1 VVGVVP
7 QSRKSAR
14 GYEEELRRRELAVGR
29 ALTQILPA
37 DRRVTVRE
45 LAEARRV
52 LANALRDL
60 RQLQRQVANDIK
72 QLKGRT
78 GTSNG
83 GGLSRARA
91 GGAGQP
97 RELTALEAA
106 SDAIEE
112 VLARWEGR
120 RDQLAAEIQ
129 RRGARDRR

>member
-45 LAEARRV
+45 LSEARRV

-72 QLKGRT
+72 QHKGRT

-83 GGLSRARA
+83 PARGRA
-91 GGAGQP
+91 GAGQP

-129 RRGARDRR
+129 RRGARNRR

>member
-7 QSRKSAR
+7 QSRRSAR
-14 GYEEELRRRELAVGR
+14 GYEEELRRRELAVAR

-60 RQLQRQVANDIK
+60 RQLERQVASDIK
-72 QLKGRT
+72 GRS

-83 GGLSRARA
+83 GGPARARP
-91 GGAGQP
+91 GAGQP

-129 RRGARDRR
+129 RRGARNRR

>member
-1 VVGVVP
+1 VVGVVA
-7 QSRKSAR
+7 QSRRSAR
-14 GYEEELRRRELAVGR
+14 GYEEELRRRELAVAR
-29 ALTQILPA
+29 ALTQILPS

-60 RQLQRQVANDIK
+60 RQLERQVANDIR

-78 GTSNG
+78 GTNG
-83 GGLSRARA
+83 GGPTRARS
-91 GGAGQP
+91 GASQA
-97 RELTALEAA
+97 RELTAFEAA

-129 RRGARDRR
+129 RRGTRNRR

>member
-7 QSRKSAR
+7 QSRRSAQ
-14 GYEEELRRRELAVGR
+14 GYEEELRRRELAVAR

-60 RQLQRQVANDIK
+60 RQLERQVANDIK

-78 GTSNG
+78 GNG
-83 GGLSRARA
+83 GGPAR
-91 GGAGQP
+91 GRSGTGQE

-129 RRGARDRR
+129 RRGTRNRR

>member
-1 VVGVVP
+1 VAP
-7 QSRKSAR
+7 QSRRSPR
-14 GYEEELRRRELAVGR
+14 GYEEELRRRELAVAR

-45 LAEARRV
+45 LVEARRV

-60 RQLQRQVANDIK
+60 RQLERQVAGDIK
-72 QLKGRT
+72 QLQGRT

-83 GGLSRARA
+83 KAAPGRPV
-91 GGAGQP
+91 AGQP
-97 RELTALEAA
+97 RELPALEAS

-112 VLARWEGR
+112 VMARWEGR

-129 RRGARDRR
+129 RRGARNRR

>member
-7 QSRKSAR
+7 QSRRSAR
-14 GYEEELRRRELAVGR
+14 GYEEELRRRELAVAR

-60 RQLQRQVANDIK
+60 RQLERQVASDIK

-83 GGLSRARA
+83 GGSARARP
-91 GGAGQP
+91 GAGQP

-106 SDAIEE
+106 SDAVEE

-129 RRGARDRR
+129 RRGARNRR

>member
-83 GGLSRARA
+83 GELSRARA
-91 GGAGQP
+91 GAGQP

>member
-45 LAEARRV
+45 LAEARRA

-60 RQLQRQVANDIK
+60 RHLERQVANDIK
-72 QLKGRT
+72 QLKSRS

-83 GGLSRARA
+83 GGPARARA
-91 GGAGQP
+91 GAGQS

-129 RRGARDRR
+129 RRGARNRR